1 MGWVIVV
8 VRDGPQSEVIMIIK
22 NDKVRW
28 VIGTA
33 ANLVACVQFRVDQAI
48 KQIFGFDLYRS
59 KATRPFMDWLDNNL
73 IDLMAEYDHREDP
86 IF

>member
-1 MGWVIVV
+1 MV
-8 VRDGPQSEVIMIIK
+8 VRDGPQSEVIMVIK

-28 VIGTA
+28 VIGTT
-33 ANLVACVQFRVDQAI
+33 ANLVACVQFRVDRAI

-59 KATRPFMDWLDNNL
+59 KTTRPFMDWLDSNL
-73 IDLMAEYDHREDP
+73 IDVMIEYDHREDP